1 MTQSGSIDAQ
11 LAEACKIGDLAAV
24 QRLVEEGAVIDQSGI
39 DGPLFLAAYHGHQTV
54 VKWLLETGA
63 EVDIRNSKNSTPLMA
78 AAEQGRLEC
87 ARALVKAG
95 ASTATKNNHSISARG
110 YAVRNNH
117 KSVVDYIDRNPDE
130 IVFSWRVNDRT
141 LQEVFNFAKRERV
154 TLIRNGAEGPVEAVT
169 RQSFSEITDRATLRK
184 AFEKYRDEGGARTE
198 EEVFSSNIIPKKPR
212 LGS

>member
-1 MTQSGSIDAQ
+1 MTQAGSIDAQ
-11 LAEACKIGDLAAV
+11 LTEACKRGDLASA
-24 QRLVEEGAVIDQSGI
+24 QELVEKGAIIDQPEI
-39 DGPLFLAAYHGHQTV
+39 DGPLFMAAYHGHHTV
-54 VKWLLETGA
+54 VKWLLEAGA

-78 AAEQGRLEC
+78 AAEQGKTEC
-87 ARALVKAG
+87 VKALMKAG
-95 ASTATKNNHSISARG
+95 ASTSTKNNHSISARG

-117 KSVVDYIDRNPDE
+117 KSVLDYIDRNPDE
-130 IVFSWRVNDRT
+130 VVFSWRVNDRT
-141 LQEVFNFAKRERV
+141 LQEIFNFAQRERV

-184 AFEKYRDEGGARTE
+184 AFEKYKAEGGARSE